1 MSEARPAAAMRNRLA
16 DEKTPL
22 IRDAWYVAAISAELS
37 PGRLLARKI
46 AGQGVVLYRKA
57 DGTAVALKDRC
68 PHRAYPLS
76 DSRLEGD
83 DIVCGYHGF
92 RYGPSGSCI
101 HVPSMSEPPKG
112 IRARSYPIVEQAP
125 LVWIWMGDP
134 ARGADTPVPAH
145 PWMYED
151 NGWARSPGYLQV
163 ACNYV
168 HLHENLL
175 DLSHLSFLHATTF
188 GTPDYASAPFEV
200 KAEGSDIHLYR
211 RVAPTSLPP
220 IYARPLNLEG
230 KPAARIVTS
239 SYVSPGMQISAVV
252 LQDLTKPEGERTDHH
267 IRTAQLLTPADQ
279 DSLHY
284 FFLIGRDFACDD
296 EATSHFIHGQIV
308 AVFNEDK
315 VALEKLTQVR
325 RDDPDEDAFDT
336 SVPADKAGVALRRH
350 FRELAEQEA
359 GRKAVG

>member
-1 MSEARPAAAMRNRLA
+1 MSEARVAAAMRNRLA
-16 DEKTPL
+16 DEKTPI
-22 IRDAWYVAAISAELS
+22 IRNAWYVAAISHELQ
-37 PGRLLARKI
+37 PGEILARRI
-46 AGQGVVLYRKA
+46 AGVGVALYRTA

-68 PHRAYPLS
+68 PHRAFPLS

-92 RYGPSGSCI
+92 RYGPSGRCV
-101 HVPSMSEPPKG
+101 HVPSASEPPKG

-125 LVWIWMGDP
+125 LVWIWTGDP
-134 ARGADTPVPAH
+134 ALAADTPLPSH

-151 NGWARSPGYLQV
+151 NGWARTPGYLTV

-175 DLSHLSFLHATTF
+175 DLTHLSFLHAGTF

-200 KAEGSDIHLYR
+200 TADGSDIRLYR

-220 IYARPLNLEG
+220 IYAKPLNLEG

-239 SYVSPGMQISAVV
+239 SYEAPGMQISAVV
-252 LQDLTKPEGERTDHH
+252 LQDLTQPEGARTDHH

-296 EATSHFIHGQIV
+296 EATSRFIHGQIV

-315 VALEKLTQVR
+315 VALEKLTKVR
-325 RDDPDEDAFDT
+325 REDMDEDVFDY

-350 FRELAEQEA
+350 LRELAEKEA
-359 GRKAVG
+359 DRQ